1 MSTKGLVFLKNLQM
15 TKEQI
20 QKKRKK
26 NKHWKFNVLEKTTND
41 QKANT

>member
-1 MSTKGLVFLKNLQM
+1 M

-20 QKKRKK
+20 LKLKINKLKK
-26 NKHWKFNVLEKTTND
+26 NKHWKFNVLEKLTND